1 MFDVKTL
8 EEYYRLK
15 CEEEVLKKQINL
27 LRNEIINEL
36 HEMERNVYESEKYIA
51 EIKYLH
57 QTTPAFVD
65 FLKQTNNSDL
75 IKETTSCKVYEK
87 MKCRYHFSKEEEER
101 YYKLKETPYLYVKK
115 VSFEHKS

>member
-36 HEMERNVYESEKYIA
+36 HEMERNVY
-51 EIKYLH
+51 
-57 QTTPAFVD
+57 
-65 FLKQTNNSDL
+65 
-75 IKETTSCKVYEK
+75 
-87 MKCRYHFSKEEEER
+87 
-101 YYKLKETPYLYVKK
+101 
-115 VSFEHKS
+115 